1 MLDIKHIFNLTRLG
15 KDVKCLSATINNDK
29 NGVGVALG
37 TPLVVSKE
45 HFESDK
51 SKITRV
57 VFPFPFRSGYE
68 PGRSPSMDKSHL
80 TVISGE
86 CFLNNSKIKVIPRF
100 EINKLDSL
108 LEYVKDNGAMTFNIT
123 SQEST
128 KKTAKNVCKFLDKL
142 YKMCDMYKYNSVF
155 YCDYPTG
162 SRICNMK
169 DTLYTARF
177 LDLHNCVPIFNHK
190 RVDGVGVIF
199 NMSSISSTKAT
210 GSLATNICITLVLSN
225 YKDNIFT
232 TDGIQVNEIKPLRSS
247 VINKVKNIVM
257 AGAGVKDKFEVKE
270 DSEKVDIGEFGDK
283 ISEGW
288 IDISVSNNDD
298 INTGDYII
306 TTSSYD
312 TNTGA
317 TYHYTS
323 S

>member
-15 KDVKCLSATINNDK
+15 KDVKCLSATVNNDK

-86 CFLNNSKIKVIPRF
+86 CFLNDSKIKVIPRF

-108 LEYVKDNGAMTFNIT
+108 LKYVKDNGAMTFSIT
-123 SQEST
+123 SQESD
-128 KKTAKNVCKFLDKL
+128 KKTVKSVCKFLDKL
-142 YKMCDMYKYNSVF
+142 YEMCGMYKYNSVF
-155 YCDYPTG
+155 YYDYPEG
-162 SRICNMK
+162 SRVYNMK
-169 DTLYTARF
+169 DTFYTARF

-210 GSLATNICITLVLSN
+210 SALATRACITLVLSN

-232 TDGIQVNEIKPLRSS
+232 TDGIQVNDIRPLSSS
-247 VINKVKNIVM
+247 VINKIKNVVM
-257 AGAGVKDKFEVKE
+257 AGTGVKDKFKVKE
-270 DSEKVDIGEFGDK
+270 DSEKVDFSK
-283 ISEGW
+283 GW
-288 IDISVSNNDD
+288 IDVSVSNNDD
-298 INTGDYII
+298 INTDEYVV
-306 TTSSYD
+306 TTSNYG

-317 TYHYTS
+317 TYYYS
-323 S
+323 NS